1 MEGRGFR
8 SVVSPAAAA
17 SFTSGTAEFI
27 LCRFEVLDAACFVDE
42 DGVRGRCVRVCVR
55 AVRRCL
61 AEMTAAAI
69 SLSRFCSLM
78 SP

>member
-1 MEGRGFR
+1 M
-8 SVVSPAAAA
+8 SPAAAA

-61 AEMTAAAI
+61 AEMTAAAVKACSYF
-69 SLSRFCSLM
+69 SLSLL
-78 SP
+78 